1 MPDPVP
7 LASPTRKL
15 TLTLDGAIATLAID
29 NPARR
34 NALDLEMWRAI
45 PPLMAG
51 LAGDERV
58 RVLVVRGAGD
68 GPFASGADIAEFE
81 TVRADSAGGRAYE
94 AANEAAFDALARL
107 PQPTIAMIRGFCL
120 GGGFGLALAC
130 DLRIAGADA
139 VFGIP
144 AGRLGV
150 GYPPGAMRM
159 VVAAV
164 GASAAKDLFFTAR
177 RIDAETARRLGVV
190 RDVVA
195 PDALEGEVM
204 GLAGTIAANAPLT
217 LRAAKAAIDEASGV
231 AEPGSDA
238 AALAAACFDSEDY
251 REGRTAF
258 LEKRAPV
265 FRGR

>member
-1 MPDPVP
+1 MSDPLLLP
-7 LASPTRKL
+7 SPTAKL
-15 TLTLDGAIATLAID
+15 RLALDGAVATLSID

-34 NALDLEMWRAI
+34 NALDLEMWRALPEI
-45 PPLMAG
+45 AAG
-51 LAGDERV
+51 LARDERV
-58 RVLVVRGAGD
+58 RALVVRGAGD

-81 TVRADSAGGRAYE
+81 TVRADAAGGRAYE
-94 AANEAAFDALARL
+94 AANEAAFDALAAL

-130 DLRIAGADA
+130 DLRIAGRDA

-159 VVAAV
+159 VVAAM
-164 GASAAKDLFFTAR
+164 GAAAAKDLFFTAR
-177 RIDAETARRLGVV
+177 RIDAETARSLGVV

-195 PDALEGEVM
+195 PEALEAEVA
-204 GLAGTIAANAPLT
+204 GLAQVIAANAPLT
-217 LRAAKAAIDEASGV
+217 LRAAKAAIDKASGI
-231 AEPGSDA
+231 AAPDGSA

-258 LEKRAPV
+258 LDKRAPV